1 MSERTESNA
10 DKSQDGMMQEL
21 AGEEPETTSVLQ
33 LPSSRLLEAWCSS
46 ASALGDLETLLHLKQ
61 EGRRQGTTFERMR
74 QLTDTA

>member
-33 LPSSRLLEAWCSS
+33 LPSSRPLEAWCS
-46 ASALGDLETLLHLKQ
+46 LGDLETLLHLKQ
-61 EGRRQGTTFERMR
+61 EGRRQGATFERMR